1 MYRDF
6 LKAAGKA
13 AMPNQPEVLTPGIL
27 RFTFEYKTAPNKA
40 RERRLLRAIIRSDR
54 FQFFP
59 LPPGQDPLIYV
70 LQFPGV
76 PRQQSASFLF
86 NVAQHL
92 VDDFDLQSCV
102 PDVDPGW
109 IPDDDLMR
117 QSPESLGGIFWTL
130 CKSNAAAPTLQRW
143 AVQAIKADQAWG
155 AFNTMGEGILIGQP
169 DTGVADHRELD
180 TALDLTKGIDIL
192 AGSGLPIDPL
202 SSSMSSPGHGTGTSS
217 VAVSRA
223 SLSII
228 GSAPGA
234 TLVPVRCIDNV
245 VIGAG
250 GAVAAAIDHA
260 RLQGCHI
267 ITMSLGGPVE
277 GADLKRAIERAV
289 KAGMIVLA
297 AAGNC
302 VPFVVYPAWDKNV
315 IAVAGVNHKD
325 KKWKGS
331 SHGSK
336 VDVSAPAENVYI
348 ARRNGPADTNKAL
361 VEPGQGTSFAVAL
374 TAGCAALW
382 LAHHGV
388 AKVRAE
394 ATARG
399 ATVHELFRSAV
410 KKTVRKPANWPS
422 NSLGAGIV
430 DALALLKLPLT
441 AIPAVAPATEANPGA
456 KILESAGAH
465 RRFVAEAGYLAA
477 DRIQRQIP
485 ERAGALESATPPR
498 PSDALAEALHK
509 PAKPAARA
517 KKPDAAAHGPRTAF
531 VGPRIPEAST
541 AGFAGSLSASESAV
555 SGMIAEAG
563 PQKMLDRLERA
574 LASRT
579 SRKAATESA
588 ANLHREFMTEA
599 EEVVT
604 TLATGASSG
613 KRSPRML
620 GATTEAIVLLTGRPA
635 LRVVKGMIDPD
646 DPQIDEWAAS
656 LIPARKS
663 LKPVFDAIGRIDVM
677 TADGQAHVGT
687 GTVIG
692 KGLVMTNR
700 HVIDVFA
707 EPLPAAGGKQRF
719 LLNGDVSICFDEAA
733 EDDTRR
739 FAVKSIV
746 TAGRQRIGPFV
757 DLAKLDIA
765 ILEVETTNKAG
776 KPLPAAAG
784 SAPLMLGSGAK
795 SNLIVA
801 GYPAPPPREA
811 AIDPDTGKVS
821 TAIWDRFF
829 ELFGDDYSIKYV
841 SPGRILN
848 QPGSVSGDKVG
859 WAFSHDAT
867 TLGGNSGSAILSLHA
882 PYGVGGLHFGG
893 EVLRQNLA
901 HDLATVAAAV
911 SSKPGLIDLGA
922 FGSFLPG
929 AKKKSP
935 PKKKGPAKKTPAKKK
950 AAKKKPAKKK
960 S

>member
-27 RFTFEYKTAPNKA
+27 RFTFEYKTKPNKT
-40 RERRLLRAIIRSDR
+40 RERRLLRALIGSDR

-59 LPPGQDPLIYV
+59 LPPGEDPLIHV

-76 PRQQSASFLF
+76 VRQQSSSFLF
-86 NVAQHL
+86 DVAQHL
-92 VDDFDLQSCV
+92 VDDFDLESCV

-117 QSPESLGGIFWTL
+117 QSPESIGGIFWTL
-130 CKSNAAAPTLQRW
+130 CKSNAAAPTQQRW
-143 AVQAIKADQAWG
+143 AVQAIKADQAWS
-155 AFNTMGEGILIGQP
+155 AFNTRGEGILIGQP

-180 TALDLTKGIDIL
+180 TALDLAKGKDIL

-260 RLQGCHI
+260 RLQGCHV
-267 ITMSLGGPVE
+267 ITMSLGGPIE

-382 LAHHGV
+382 LARHGV
-388 AKVRAE
+388 PAVRTE
-394 ATARG
+394 ATKRG
-399 ATVHELFRSAV
+399 TTVHELFRSAV

-430 DALALLKLPLT
+430 DALALLKLPLA
-441 AIPAVAPATEANPGA
+441 AIPAAAPVPEANPGA

-465 RRFVAEAGYLAA
+465 PRFVAEAGYLAA

-498 PSDALAEALHK
+498 PSDALAKALHK
-509 PAKPAARA
+509 PAKPIPSD
-517 KKPDAAAHGPRTAF
+517 KKPGSAAHGPRTAF
-531 VGPRIPEAST
+531 VGPRVPEASP
-541 AGFAGSLSASESAV
+541 AGFAGAQSSPESAV
-555 SGMIAEAG
+555 SGMVTEAG
-563 PQKMLDRLERA
+563 PQKMLDRIEKALNFRA
-574 LASRT
+574 SK
-579 SRKAATESA
+579 SAATESA
-588 ANLHREFMTEA
+588 ASRHREFMTDA

-604 TLATGASSG
+604 TLATGASPG
-613 KRSPRML
+613 RRSAQML
-620 GATTEAIVLLTGRPA
+620 RATTEAIVLLTGRPA
-635 LRVVKGMIDPD
+635 LRIVKGMVDPD
-646 DPQIDEWAAS
+646 DPQLGDWAAS
-656 LIPARKS
+656 LGPARNA
-663 LKPVFDAIGRIDVM
+663 LKPLFDAVGRIDVK
-677 TADGQAHVGT
+677 TVDGQVHVGT

-707 EPLPAAGGKQRF
+707 EPMPAAGGKQRF

-733 EDDTRR
+733 QDDTRR

-746 TAGRQRIGPFV
+746 TAGRQRIGPYV
-757 DLAKLDIA
+757 DLAKLDVA

-776 KPLPAAAG
+776 KALPKAAG
-784 SAPLMLGSGAK
+784 RAPLLTGAGAK
-795 SNLIVA
+795 SNLVVA
-801 GYPAPPPREA
+801 GYPAAPPREA

-829 ELFGDDYSIKYV
+829 ELFGDDYGMKYV
-841 SPGRILN
+841 CPGRILN
-848 QPGSVSGDKVG
+848 QPGSVAGDKIG

-867 TLGGNSGSAILSLHA
+867 TLGGNSGSAVLSLHA

-901 HDLATVAAAV
+901 HDLATIAAAAG
-911 SSKPGLIDLGA
+911 SKPGLIDLTA
-922 FGSFLPG
+922 FGSFF
-929 AKKKSP
+929 
-935 PKKKGPAKKTPAKKK
+935 PAKKK
-950 AAKKKPAKKK
+950 KPPAKKKPVKKK
-960 S
+960 AGRR

>member
-1 MYRDF
+1 MYREF

-27 RFTFEYKTAPNKA
+27 RFTFEYKTKPNKA
-40 RERRLLRAIIRSDR
+40 GERRKLRALIGSDR

-59 LPPGQDPLIYV
+59 LPPGEDPLIYV

-76 PRQQSASFLF
+76 AREQSSSFLF
-86 NVAQHL
+86 DVAQHL
-92 VDDFDLQSCV
+92 VDDFNLESCV

-117 QSPESLGGIFWTL
+117 QSPESIGGIFWTL
-130 CKSNAAAPTLQRW
+130 CKSNAAAPTQQRW
-143 AVQAIKADQAWG
+143 AVQAIKADQAWS
-155 AFNTMGEGILIGQP
+155 AFNTTGAGILIGQP
-169 DTGVADHRELD
+169 DTGIADHRELD
-180 TALDLTKGIDIL
+180 AALDLAKGKDIL

-260 RLQGCHI
+260 RLQGCHV

-382 LAHHGV
+382 LARHGV
-388 AKVRAE
+388 PAVRAE
-394 ATARG
+394 AAKRG
-399 ATVHELFRSAV
+399 TTVHELFRSAV
-410 KKTVRKPANWPS
+410 RKTARKPASWPS
-422 NSLGAGIV
+422 NSLGTGIV
-430 DALALLKLPLT
+430 DALALLKLSLA
-441 AIPAVAPATEANPGA
+441 AIPAVAPAPEANPGA
-456 KILESAGAH
+456 KTLESAGAH
-465 RRFVAEAGYLAA
+465 PRFTAEAGYLAA
-477 DRIQRQIP
+477 DRIQRQTP
-485 ERAGALESATPPR
+485 ERAGALEGATPPR
-498 PSDALAEALHK
+498 PSDALAKALHK
-509 PAKPAARA
+509 PAKPALSARSTA
-517 KKPDAAAHGPRTAF
+517 RGPRTPF
-531 VGPRIPEAST
+531 VGSRMPEAST
-541 AGFAGSLSASESAV
+541 ADFAGTRPSPESAV

-563 PQKMLDRLERA
+563 PQKMLDRIEKALDFRA
-574 LASRT
+574 AKSM
-579 SRKAATESA
+579 ATESA
-588 ANLHREFMTEA
+588 ASKHREFMTDA

-604 TLATGASSG
+604 TLATGAPPAR
-613 KRSPRML
+613 RSAQML
-620 GATTEAIVLLTGRPA
+620 RATTEAIVLLTGRPA

-646 DPQIDEWAAS
+646 DPQLDEWAGS
-656 LIPARKS
+656 LVPARNV
-663 LKPVFDAIGRIDVM
+663 LKPLFDAIGRIDVM

-719 LLNGDVSICFDEAA
+719 LLNGDVSICFDETA
-733 EDDTRR
+733 EDDKRR
-739 FAVKSIV
+739 FAIKSIV
-746 TAGRQRIGPFV
+746 TAGRSRIGPYV
-757 DLAKLDIA
+757 DLAKLDVA

-776 KPLPAAAG
+776 KALPKPAG
-784 SAPLMLGSGAK
+784 SAPLMLGPGAK

-829 ELFGDDYSIKYV
+829 ELFGDDYGMKYV

-848 QPGSVSGDKVG
+848 QPGSVSGDTAG

-867 TLGGNSGSAILSLHA
+867 TLGGNSGSAVLSLHA

-901 HDLATVAAAV
+901 HDLATVATAAGK
-911 SSKPGLIDLGA
+911 KPGLIDLGA
-922 FGSFLPG
+922 FGSFF
-929 AKKKSP
+929 
-935 PKKKGPAKKTPAKKK
+935 PAKKK
-950 AAKKKPAKKK
+950 KPPAKKK
-960 S
+960 HR

>member
-27 RFTFEYKTAPNKA
+27 RFTFEYKSAPNKA
-40 RERRLLRAIIRSDR
+40 RERRKLRALIGGDR

-59 LPPGQDPLIYV
+59 LPPGEDPLIHV

-76 PRQQSASFLF
+76 PREQSSSFLF
-86 NVAQHL
+86 DVAQHL
-92 VDDFDLQSCV
+92 VDDFDLRSCV

-109 IPDDDLMR
+109 IPDDELMR
-117 QSPESLGGIFWTL
+117 ESPESIGGIFWTL
-130 CKSNAAAPTLQRW
+130 CKSNAAAPAQQRW
-143 AVQAIKADQAWG
+143 AVQAIKADQAWS
-155 AFNTMGEGILIGQP
+155 AFNTKGEGILIGQP

-180 TALDLTKGIDIL
+180 TALDLAKGKDIL
-192 AGSGLPIDPL
+192 KGSGLPIDPL
-202 SSSMSSPGHGTGTSS
+202 SSDMSSPGHGTGTSS

-315 IAVAGVNHKD
+315 IAIAGVNHKD

-382 LAHHGV
+382 LARHGV
-388 AKVRAE
+388 AAVRAE
-394 ATARG
+394 ATKRG
-399 ATVHELFRSAV
+399 TTVHELFRAAV
-410 KKTVRKPANWPS
+410 RKTVRVPASWPS
-422 NSLGAGIV
+422 HSLGTGIV
-430 DALALLKLPLT
+430 DALALLKLSLT
-441 AIPAVAPATEANPGA
+441 AIPAVAPASEANPGA
-456 KILESAGAH
+456 KVLESAGAH
-465 RRFVAEAGYLAA
+465 PRFVAEAGYLAA

-498 PSDALAEALHK
+498 PSDALAKALRKPVK
-509 PAKPAARA
+509 PAPGARSAAR
-517 KKPDAAAHGPRTAF
+517 GPRTPF
-531 VGPRIPEAST
+531 VGSRVPEAAT
-541 AGFAGSLSASESAV
+541 ADLAGTRASPEGTV

-563 PQKMLDRLERA
+563 PKKMLDRIEKA
-574 LASRT
+574 LAYRSSR
-579 SRKAATESA
+579 APESA
-588 ANLHREFMTEA
+588 SPNIHNELMKDA

-604 TLATGASSG
+604 TLATGGSPG
-613 KRSPRML
+613 RRSAQMMR
-620 GATTEAIVLLTGRPA
+620 ATTEAIVLLTGRPA
-635 LRVVKGMIDPD
+635 LRIVKGMIDPD
-646 DPQIDEWAAS
+646 DPQLGEWAAS
-656 LIPARKS
+656 LGPARNA
-663 LKPVFDAIGRIDVM
+663 LKPLFDAVGRIDVK
-677 TADGQAHVGT
+677 TPDGQVHIGT

-700 HVIDVFA
+700 HVVDVFA

-733 EDDTRR
+733 RDDARR
-739 FAVKSIV
+739 FAVKGIV

-757 DLAKLDIA
+757 DLAKLDVA
-765 ILEVETTNKAG
+765 ILDVETTNKAG
-776 KPLPAAAG
+776 KALPKAAG
-784 SAPLMLGSGAK
+784 RAPLMTGAGAK

-829 ELFGDDYSIKYV
+829 ELFGDDYSMKYV

-848 QPGSVSGDKVG
+848 QPGTVSGDAVG

-867 TLGGNSGSAILSLHA
+867 TLGGNSGSAVLSLHA

-901 HDLATVAAAV
+901 HDLATVAAAAGN
-911 SSKPGLIDLGA
+911 KPGLIDLSA
-922 FGSFLPG
+922 FGSFF
-929 AKKKSP
+929 
-935 PKKKGPAKKTPAKKK
+935 PAKKK
-950 AAKKKPAKKK
+950 KPPAKKKPAKKK
-960 S
+960 PR

>member
-27 RFTFEYKTAPNKA
+27 RFTFEYKTKPNKV
-40 RERRLLRAIIRSDR
+40 RERRLLRAIIGSDR

-59 LPPGQDPLIYV
+59 LPPGEDPLIHV

-76 PRQQSASFLF
+76 VRQQSSSFLF
-86 NVAQHL
+86 DVAQHL
-92 VDDFDLQSCV
+92 VDDFDLESCV

-117 QSPESLGGIFWTL
+117 QSPESISGIFWTL
-130 CKSNAAAPTLQRW
+130 CKSNAAAPTQQRW
-143 AVQAIKADQAWG
+143 AVQAIKADQAWA
-155 AFNTMGEGILIGQP
+155 AFNTTGTGILIGQP

-180 TALDLTKGIDIL
+180 SALDLAKGKDIL

-382 LAHHGV
+382 LARHGV
-388 AKVRAE
+388 PAVRAE
-394 ATARG
+394 ATKRG
-399 ATVHELFRSAV
+399 TTVHELFRSAV
-410 KKTVRKPANWPS
+410 KKTVRKPAGWPS

-430 DALALLKLPLT
+430 DALALLKLSLA
-441 AIPAVAPATEANPGA
+441 AIPAVAPASEANPGA

-465 RRFVAEAGYLAA
+465 PRFVAEAGYLAA

-498 PSDALAEALHK
+498 PSDALAKALHK
-509 PAKPAARA
+509 PAKLAPSARSAAR
-517 KKPDAAAHGPRTAF
+517 GPRTPF
-531 VGPRIPEAST
+531 VGSRVPETST
-541 AGFAGSLSASESAV
+541 ADLAGPHPSPEGTV

-563 PQKMLDRLERA
+563 PKKMLDRIEKA
-574 LASRT
+574 LAYRS
-579 SRKAATESA
+579 SRKPESA
-588 ANLHREFMTEA
+588 SANMRGELMKDA

-604 TLATGASSG
+604 TLATGASPG
-613 KRSPRML
+613 RRSAQML
-620 GATTEAIVLLTGRPA
+620 RATTEAIVLLTGRPA
-635 LRVVKGMIDPD
+635 LRIVKGMIDPD
-646 DPQIDEWAAS
+646 DPQLGDWAAS
-656 LIPARKS
+656 LGPARNA
-663 LKPVFDAIGRIDVM
+663 LKPLFDAVGRIDVK
-677 TADGQAHVGT
+677 TVDGQVHVGT

-707 EPLPAAGGKQRF
+707 EPMPAAGGKQRF
-719 LLNGDVSICFDEAA
+719 LLNGEVSICFDEAA
-733 EDDTRR
+733 RDDTRR

-746 TAGRQRIGPFV
+746 TAGRARIGPYV
-757 DLAKLDIA
+757 DLAKLDVA

-776 KPLPAAAG
+776 KALPKAAG
-784 SAPLMLGSGAK
+784 RAPLMIGAGAK

-848 QPGSVSGDKVG
+848 QPGSVSGDAVG

-901 HDLATVAAAV
+901 HDLATVAAAAG
-911 SSKPGLIDLGA
+911 SKPGLIDLGA
-922 FGSFLPG
+922 FGSFFP
-929 AKKKSP
+929 ARKKKP
-935 PKKKGPAKKTPAKKK
+935 P
-950 AAKKKPAKKK
+950 AKKKPAKKK
-960 S
+960 HR